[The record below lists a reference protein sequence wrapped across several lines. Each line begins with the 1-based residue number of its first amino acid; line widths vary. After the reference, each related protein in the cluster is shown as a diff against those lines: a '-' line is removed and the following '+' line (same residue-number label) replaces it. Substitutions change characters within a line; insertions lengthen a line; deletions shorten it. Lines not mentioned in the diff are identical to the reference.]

1 MKNKTPLIMGG
12 IFVVLL
18 VVYLAT
24 SLNPPERTRG
34 AQPFFDIPP
43 EISRL
48 EVIKFD
54 GTRIVIEER
63 NSLWN
68 ITEPIEYP

>member
-18 VVYLAT
+18 VIYLVT

-34 AQPFFDIPP
+34 AEPLFDTPP
-43 EISRL
+43 DMTRL
-48 EVIKFD
+48 EMTKPDEFVRF
-54 GTRIVIEER
+54 R
-63 NSLWN
+63 S
-68 ITEPIEYP
+68 